1 MIVFF
6 YLFEKRIVSVKQLEL
21 ESVHKVMNVPSLLLS
36 ATHDVPGYDH
46 MSLNGSL
53 SAPGVPGSLS
63 LDLCSSKM
71 FPLHGRNKG
80 WRQSC
85 ASAEENPS

>member
-1 MIVFF
+1 MIVFP

-21 ESVHKVMNVPSLLLS
+21 ESVHQILNVPLLLLS
-36 ATHDVPGYDH
+36 GTHRVSGCDH
-46 MSLNGSL
+46 LSLDGSL

-63 LDLCSSKM
+63 LDLCYSEI
-71 FPLHGRNKG
+71 FPLHSRKKG
-80 WRQSC
+80 WRQFC